1 MNVAQRD
8 ATIDVY
14 DRYMT
19 NGEATKGVLNSPC
32 VDKYNGKVLSRD
44 NSKAVISDR
53 FGRPKGENRKRNG
66 DKKGNNKGQ
75 SGGNNDNAGPSN
87 KKGKKNNNNASPSNY
102 FLRNFILIYSL
113 LVWSWQW

>member
-66 DKKGNNKGQ
+66 DRKGNQKGN
-75 SGGNNDNAGPSN
+75 NNDNAGTSN
-87 KKGKKNNNNASPSNY
+87 KKPKKGQNNNVRFPIRV
-102 FLRNFILIYSL
+102 L
-113 LVWSWQW
+113 